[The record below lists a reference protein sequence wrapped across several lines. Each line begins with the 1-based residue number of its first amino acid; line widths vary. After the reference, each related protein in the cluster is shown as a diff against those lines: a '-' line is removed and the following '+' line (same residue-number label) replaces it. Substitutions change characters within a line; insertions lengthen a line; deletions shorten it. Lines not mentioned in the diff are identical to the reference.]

1 MIKHTTYRDVNGNK
15 RAKIEVAEIGRI
27 YAEFCSGARIHG
39 DAALNMNG
47 VIERLKKAFGYRHQ
61 KKAAVPSVSCTFEGE
76 NEMKAEIMDAIV
88 YAVTG
93 GRLKYSRVRYMDGL
107 RRCSHHEYYAQFV
120 TDGVRAAVNREL
132 KNLLKSTKP
141 HFNDNAALTKHAAI
155 SGEAA
160 ELCRIAQCTTYSGY
174 KCGGTSEADATC
186 VQKAAARD
194 MVADYLRN
202 HDDAKKTTAIDWDK
216 YTVTEYYN
224 GFHFEYDGRVVTAKD
239 IIARYIN
246 DVPRSYPDLY
256 SFLASF
262 MLLDE
267 NKAMLKRIINS
278 SNAAVKG

>member
-1 MIKHTTYRDVNGNK
+1 MIKHTIYRDVNGNK
-15 RAKIEVAEIGRI
+15 RAKIEVSEIGRI
-27 YAEFCSGARIHG
+27 YSEFCSGARIRG
-39 DAALNMNG
+39 DAALNLSG
-47 VIERLKKAFGYRHQ
+47 VIDRLKKAFGYRHQ
-61 KKAAVPSVSCTFEGE
+61 KAASVPNVTCTFDGE
-76 NEMKAEIMDAIV
+76 KEMKAEIMDAIV

-107 RRCSHHEYYAQFV
+107 RRCTHHEYYSQFV
-120 TDGVRAAVNREL
+120 TDGVRAAVAREM
-132 KNLLKSTKP
+132 KNLIKSTKP

-155 SGEAA
+155 YGDAA

-174 KCGGTSEADATC
+174 KCSGTSEADATC

-202 HDDAKKTTAIDWDK
+202 NKDAKKTTAIDWDK

-224 GFHFEYDGRVVTAKD
+224 GFHFEYAGRVVPAQD
-239 IIARYIN
+239 IIARYLH

-267 NKAMLKRIINS
+267 NKAMLKGIINAR
-278 SNAAVKG
+278 NNG